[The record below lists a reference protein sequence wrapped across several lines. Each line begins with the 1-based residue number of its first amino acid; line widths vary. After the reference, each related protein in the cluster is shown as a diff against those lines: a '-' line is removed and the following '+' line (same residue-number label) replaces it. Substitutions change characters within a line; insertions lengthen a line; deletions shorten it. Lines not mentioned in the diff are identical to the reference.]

1 MRSSIAR
8 GRCTCNG
15 GASRKGT
22 RTSEEQ
28 STSMRAEVIE
38 RLSAPGGGGGLRL
51 ASVAETLD
59 GRVIQGSALSP
70 EGGLFPVQEGVLN
83 LLPDGV
89 GALSPAQR
97 SNQLWLV
104 ARGYEWPWRLNAL
117 SLMSGESL
125 PFEQER
131 VILDEMLGVAGDGL
145 WLDLGASTA
154 LYGRWLATRV
164 VAQGGEV
171 IALDFAWPMLRVARD
186 RALTEG
192 HPNLSF
198 VRARAEA
205 LPFATGSLDGV
216 VSGGTLNEFG
226 DRVGDALQEVARAL
240 KPGGAGLFMHLLT
253 AQSRWGRLFQKAAI
267 APGGIRFWNRDA
279 SSRLFEHAGLR
290 VTGMRATG
298 IVAFT
303 RVVRA

>member
-1 MRSSIAR
+1 
-8 GRCTCNG
+8 
-15 GASRKGT
+15 
-22 RTSEEQ
+22 
-28 STSMRAEVIE
+28 MRAEVIE
-38 RLSAPGGGGGLRL
+38 QLSSPGGGDSLRL
-51 ASVAETLD
+51 ASVAEMRD
-59 GRVIQGSALSP
+59 GRVIRGSVLAP

-83 LLPDGV
+83 LLPDGP
-89 GALSPAQR
+89 GPLSIAQR

-131 VILDEMLGVAGDGL
+131 AILDEMLGVVGGGL

-171 IALDFAWPMLRVARD
+171 VSLDFAWPMLRVARD

-205 LPFATGSLDGV
+205 LPFASGSLAGV

-226 DRVGDALQEVARAL
+226 DKVGDALGEVARAL

-253 AQSRWGRLFQKAAI
+253 ARSRRGRLFQKTAI
-267 APGGIRFWNRDA
+267 EPGGIRFWNQDA
-279 SSRLFEHAGLR
+279 TARLFEHAGLQ